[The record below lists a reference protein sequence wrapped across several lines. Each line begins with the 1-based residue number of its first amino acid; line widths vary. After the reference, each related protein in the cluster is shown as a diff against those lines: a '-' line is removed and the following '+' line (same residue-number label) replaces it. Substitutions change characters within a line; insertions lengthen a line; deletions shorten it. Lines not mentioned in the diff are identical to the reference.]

1 MGAGVE
7 RLVKALR
14 GQHSRGGGKPLLDKV
29 TLFCFMTLRVE
40 RWGELWRVIAFK
52 GSPVRK
58 PKKLEADNKIKG
70 DRKIDEG
77 YFWEAQWYDEEQR
90 ENGRFDSSVARA
102 RSRVRELAFCQQWDY
117 FVTLTLSSEKQDRF
131 DIKQWVKDLG
141 NWIGNYNKKY
151 GVKLQY
157 LIIPEQHKNGAWHA
171 HGLLRGVAKNSVT
184 INEYGYYDMPYY
196 VQRFGY
202 INMSQIR
209 DNKKTASYITKY
221 ISKSS
226 DSTARVLDGGAH
238 LFYASRGLAGKEI
251 VWQGC
256 GDFDGGW
263 ESKWCKVKFTDF
275 DEVAKIMKEGFE
287 HENEVLSN
295 HCGHEGSDNPASELV
310 DGKGGGRCREASE
323 RERGME
329 TIEEVSQSLHRAD
342 GALYNSP
349 VGDVRRRM
357 NAVALCTSPRKAREW
372 TTDEFD
378 LARDEFTFFG
388 K

>member
-1 MGAGVE
+1 MV
-7 RLVKALR
+7 
-14 GQHSRGGGKPLLDKV
+14 
-29 TLFCFMTLRVE
+29 LRVE

-102 RSRVRELAFCQQWDY
+102 RSRVRELAFCQRWDY

-251 VWQGC
+251 VWQGN
-256 GDFDGGW
+256 GDFEGGW

-275 DEVAKIMKEGFE
+275 DEVAKIMEEGFK
-287 HENEVLSN
+287 HENEVLSDN
-295 HCGHEGSDNPASELV
+295 EGHERSDNASAERS
-310 DGKGGGRCREASE
+310 DREGFGRCEQTAAGERRMEA
-323 RERGME
+323 GK
-329 TIEEVSQSLHRAD
+329 EVSEPLYRAD
-342 GALYNSP
+342 GAICDSG
-349 VGDVRRRM
+349 VGDVRRRGM
-357 NAVALCTSPRKAREW
+357 NEIAQCTSPRKAREW
-372 TTDEFD
+372 TTDELE
-378 LARDEFTFFG
+378 LAWDELTLFG

>member
-1 MGAGVE
+1 MGRHGE
-7 RLVKALR
+7 RRR
-14 GQHSRGGGKPLLDKV
+14 GKGRLPLDRSSALLDKV
-29 TLFCFMTLRVE
+29 TLFRIMTLRVE

-58 PKKLEADNKIKG
+58 PKKLQADNKSKG

-77 YFWEAQWYDEEQR
+77 YFWEAQWFDEEQR

-102 RSRVRELAFCQQWDY
+102 RSRVRELAFCQRWDY

-131 DIKQWVKDLG
+131 DLRQWVKDLG

-157 LIIPEQHKNGAWHA
+157 LIIPEQHKDGAWHA
-171 HGLLRGVAKNSVT
+171 HGLFRGVAENSVSV
-184 INEYGYYDMPYY
+184 NEHGYLEIPYY
-196 VQRFGY
+196 RHRFGF
-202 INMSQIR
+202 INMSRIR

-226 DSTARVLDGGAH
+226 DSTARVLDSGAH
-238 LFYASRGLAGKEI
+238 LFYASRGLVGKEV

-256 GDFDGGW
+256 GDFEGGW
-263 ESKWCKVKFTDF
+263 EGKWCKVKFTDF

-287 HENEVLSN
+287 NGKAEVLSDN
-295 HCGHEGSDNPASELV
+295 GEHERGNNAIAELA
-310 DGKGGGRCREASE
+310 DGEGGGRCEHLPE
-323 RERGME
+323 GERGME
-329 TIEEVSQSLHRAD
+329 ACEEVPESLHRAVGEICD
-342 GALYNSP
+342 SG

-357 NAVALCTSPRKAREW
+357 NAIALCTSPRKAREW